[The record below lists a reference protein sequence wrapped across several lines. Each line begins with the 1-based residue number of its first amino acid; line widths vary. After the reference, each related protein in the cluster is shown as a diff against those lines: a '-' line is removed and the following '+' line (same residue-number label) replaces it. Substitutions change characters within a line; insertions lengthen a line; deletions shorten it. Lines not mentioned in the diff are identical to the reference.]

1 MGEDAQQTK
10 ADGREPPIPGN
21 AFASV
26 GVASTRGSQSLY
38 PKSIAVDR
46 LIMRSVRTLGV
57 TRFQLAKL
65 LGCSNP
71 SMIFR
76 AWHRMQGCGL
86 SSPRDV
92 IAMDYQRRPAI
103 TPVTGDSPPS
113 SLPPRLYCTQRGAYL
128 R

>member
-1 MGEDAQQTK
+1 MGEDAQQTE

-57 TRFQLAKL
+57 TRFADISLALSLGGEVPPALWAGLAL
-65 LGCSNP
+65 LVV
-71 SMIFR
+71 
-76 AWHRMQGCGL
+76 
-86 SSPRDV
+86 D
-92 IAMDYQRRPAI
+92 
-103 TPVTGDSPPS
+103 
-113 SLPPRLYCTQRGAYL
+113 
-128 R
+128 

>member
-57 TRFQLAKL
+57 TRVPCPGFAKPDPWTGVPGAF
-65 LGCSNP
+65 LG
-71 SMIFR
+71 IL
-76 AWHRMQGCGL
+76 GL
-86 SSPRDV
+86 
-92 IAMDYQRRPAI
+92 IE
-103 TPVTGDSPPS
+103 
-113 SLPPRLYCTQRGAYL
+113 LPEATAT
-128 R
+128 

>member
-26 GVASTRGSQSLY
+26 GAASTRGSQSLY

-92 IAMDYQRRPAI
+92 IAMAYQRWLATQGKPAL
-103 TPVTGDSPPS
+103 GSE
-113 SLPPRLYCTQRGAYL
+113 LYF
-128 R
+128 